1 MTSVEGLLQAVAGF
15 VVADVDLAAEPA
27 AAAAARQSLDD
38 SGLLLVGEMHGARE
52 NPLLARALMR
62 AFGITRLA
70 LEWDE
75 DLAPVFGAFLATGT
89 LADHW
94 LWSGDGRITAG
105 HLAVLAERA
114 TAGPL
119 EVILFDGA
127 IGPEWDWSDCDKAMA
142 RRLLAAAPA
151 GTRTLAVAG
160 NAHTP
165 TSPIELG
172 IPMGAWLR
180 RQRPGVREIRINY
193 GSGWYYNT
201 QPCRFTPD
209 GAPPRQIRL
218 HQDHGLLVLDL
229 PTAEEAIVPH
239 RSERWPPTKPANPP
253 GAV

>member
-1 MTSVEGLLQAVAGF
+1 VTSVEGLIQAAAEF

-27 AAAAARQSLDD
+27 AAAAVRQSLDD
-38 SGLLLVGEMHGARE
+38 SGLLLLGEMHGTRE
-52 NPLLARALMR
+52 NPLLARALMQ

-75 DLAPVFGAFLATGT
+75 DLAPVIEAFLATGT

-94 LWSGDGRITAG
+94 LLWSGDGRITAG

-127 IGPEWDWSDCDKAMA
+127 IDADWDWSDCDEAMA
-142 RRLLAAAPA
+142 RRLLPAAPA
-151 GTRTLAVAG
+151 QARTLVVAG

-165 TSPIELG
+165 TGPIELG
-172 IPMGAWLR
+172 IPMGACLN

-193 GSGWYYNT
+193 GGGRYYNS
-201 QPCRFTPD
+201 QPCRFARRGP
-209 GAPPRQIRL
+209 PPRQIRL
-218 HQDHGLLVLDL
+218 HQQHGLLVLDL

-239 RSERWPPTKPANPP
+239 RSEEWPPSAPTSP
-253 GAV
+253 